1 MKIPQLTGMCS
12 IVVDVVVVV
21 VVVVVAVDVVV
32 VVTDIHDFCTYST
45 TYLQTY
51 PFLMVVEQYE
61 DSAVDWSVVLLLFTF
76 NVVIF

>member
-12 IVVDVVVVV
+12 IVVDVVV

-45 TYLQTY
+45 TYSHTY
-51 PFLMVVEQYE
+51 PFLMVAEQ
-61 DSAVDWSVVLLLFTF
+61 
-76 NVVIF
+76 